1 MIPFEKPIKYG
12 LITGLILVVIS
23 VLIYA
28 LDLSAFNPMIGFAL
42 VIVNFGL
49 TIFMMVIAA
58 NKMRDEDLN
67 KKVSYL
73 QVLIA
78 GFVVVLIAMY
88 LNAIYAYLQN
98 GVIDPEYMPR
108 KVDDFLLSMEGKVP
122 EEAMESMIEGFED
135 SMNAGKVLVKNLWIS
150 PIIALVLSAIVSI
163 FIKKDKTIEQIG

>member
-28 LDLSAFNPMIGFAL
+28 LDLSAFNAVIGFAL

-135 SMNAGKVLVKNLWIS
+135 SMNAGKVLVKSLWIS
-150 PIIALVLSAIVSI
+150 PIVALVLSAIVSI